1 VASATAGAA
10 AIAKRWRTLAVAA
23 AVILSAGVGRATM
36 VYARPTAQPPEQGFH
51 QFETTPDGTM
61 FRWMTRH
68 AVIYISDGPG
78 FLHLRL
84 RAPGWPAPHPVV
96 IETSIGGQV
105 VDRHEVPPDEST
117 TWDVPVR
124 DIGRAGFRRVDF
136 RVNHEWS
143 EEVRLG
149 RRTARR
155 PVSVIVERL
164 QWMPFR

>member
-1 VASATAGAA
+1 VGAE
-10 AIAKRWRTLAVAA
+10 AITKPGRTLAVAA
-23 AVILSAGVGRATM
+23 AVILAAGVGRAAI
-36 VYARPTAQPPEQGFH
+36 VYARPAEQPPEQGFH
-51 QFETTPDGTM
+51 QFETTPDGTE

-68 AVIYISDGPG
+68 AVTYIPDGPG

-84 RAPGWPAPHPVV
+84 RAPGWAAPGPVV

-105 VDRHEVPPDEST
+105 VDRREVPSDEST
-117 TWDVPVR
+117 TWDVPAR
-124 DIGRAGFRRVDF
+124 DTGRAGFRRVDF

-155 PVSVIVERL
+155 PVSVIVERID
-164 QWMPFR
+164 WMPLR